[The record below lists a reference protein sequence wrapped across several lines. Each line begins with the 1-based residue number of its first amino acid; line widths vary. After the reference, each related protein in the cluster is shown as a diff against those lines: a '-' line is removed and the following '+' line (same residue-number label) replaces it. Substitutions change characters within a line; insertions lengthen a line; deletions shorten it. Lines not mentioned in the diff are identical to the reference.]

1 MDVSWGKEAI
11 HSSHLVFNKENERT
25 IFMTTKEEEQ
35 DGREEH
41 KDTDNVESTKE
52 RSFETETQCNCE
64 TYNAEEE
71 EYESKDVSAL
81 PFELSDS
88 F

>member
-11 HSSHLVFNKENERT
+11 HFSDSVFNKENERT

-35 DGREEH
+35 DSREEH
-41 KDTDNVESTKE
+41 QDSDNVESTKE
-52 RSFETETQCNCE
+52 RSFDTETQCNCE
-64 TYNAEEE
+64 KCNAEEE
-71 EYESKDVSAL
+71 EYESKDISAL